1 MDNQSAQQSEQQK
14 AAPEAK
20 SSVQEAQPQA
30 QVQPQSTEKSDAAVE
45 QTREQKPATEQSQ
58 DNPSPGNEIKQSTE
72 ESKKVESAVDFTSPQ
87 VSAPVEER
95 KESVAPVNSQNSAQV
110 NNQSSTAVNSQSL
123 PQTSNQNSAP
133 VSQSV
138 DNVGYQVSTT
148 ASNDRLAANSLPHSQ
163 LNASSAPSS
172 QDIQFN
178 SSAHDDSSVTLKL
191 FVGGLYYQTEDDV
204 YSFFKQFGEV
214 VD

>member
-1 MDNQSAQQSEQQK
+1 
-14 AAPEAK
+14 
-20 SSVQEAQPQA
+20 
-30 QVQPQSTEKSDAAVE
+30 VE

-58 DNPSPGNEIKQSTE
+58 DNPSPGSEVKQPVE
-72 ESKKVESAVDFTSPQ
+72 ESKKVESAVDPASQQ
-87 VSAPVEER
+87 VSAPVEEK
-95 KESVAPVNSQNSAQV
+95 KESSAPINSQNSAQV

-123 PQTSNQNSAP
+123 PQTSNQSIAP

-138 DNVGYQVSTT
+138 DKVDYQVSAA
-148 ASNDRLAANSLPHSQ
+148 ASSDRLAASSLPNSQ

-172 QDIQFN
+172 QENQFN
-178 SSAHDDSSVTLKL
+178 SSAHDDPSVNLKL

-204 YSFFKQFGEV
+204 YNFFKQFGEV